1 MKSLL
6 KIFFSIIAIF
16 ALVRLGTSFLKTFN
30 TSNTSDSH
38 LPLWSFSVEEEWF
51 DNRNRSCKDF
61 KNAWGTKYEYDDT
74 FDEIK
79 YCLVVREKCWETIV
93 IKEGVMDRG
102 CVIKIREDFGLRNK

>member
-6 KIFFSIIAIF
+6 KIFFLIIAIV
-16 ALVRLGTSFLKTFN
+16 AIVRFGTSFLKTFN
-30 TSNTSDSH
+30 TSDGP
-38 LPLWSFSVEEEWF
+38 LPLWSFSVEEKWF

-79 YCLVVREKCWETIV
+79 YCLVVREKCLDTSIIE
-93 IKEGVMDRG
+93 EGVMDMG